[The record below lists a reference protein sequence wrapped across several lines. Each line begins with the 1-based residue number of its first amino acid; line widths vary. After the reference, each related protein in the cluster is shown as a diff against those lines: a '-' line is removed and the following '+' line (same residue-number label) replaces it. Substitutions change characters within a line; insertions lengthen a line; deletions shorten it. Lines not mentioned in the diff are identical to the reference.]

1 MTNYRPDQDPNSP
14 ERPESLGQ
22 PSVEERLTAYLFD
35 ELDDAARLKIEQ
47 ELAADPALQTRLNEL
62 RETVSMLHRSAF
74 EAVPERL
81 DESRRAELRAAA
93 VSAAGGQADPAHSAE
108 LLDAERRP
116 KGTILH
122 FPWLKAVAAMLVVSA
137 GVYLLDPGA
146 VPGVNS
152 DASTEASLAAESEH
166 LAKMGYLDDSST
178 GEAFELKSQSADQ
191 PLLHSESLDQRGHA
205 KESLVET
212 EHQRDALRKEFQDL
226 LLRETGYMDLE
237 SETISLGYVD
247 VDKAAKAAKA
257 GVKALKAGDTVDP
270 ASKNG
275 SIDITSGVAFD
286 SDSWSKALGRS
297 ADGEYGQR
305 PDRGGEESKDQ
316 AGVAVVGGTLNRLQA
331 KIDLANTNDPGD
343 LGIKAGLA
351 GGGGTYTGPGDSVP
365 PIATLPE
372 SSTALGVT
380 SPNPVTSKL
389 RVVTPSTP
397 APPTPSDA
405 PASPTAPGRPAAPTE
420 EIGPMFDSGFSG
432 ARIQPVDGDREAGEA
447 RYYFDE
453 AGRWSTRSRGTD
465 VIVYDGFGRSYKNH
479 ELIRYLHP
487 LREDESPSDMFFRYY
502 GDNPYV
508 ISARDALSTFAVDV
522 DTASYPMAR
531 KYLKNRQ
538 LPPRSAIRT
547 EEFLNYFK
555 QDLTAP
561 TEDDFAVTLQAAAT
575 PFLASANHVLLRV
588 GVKAREVS
596 DASRKPLNLVF
607 VIDKSGSMREG
618 GRLDLVKR
626 SLELL
631 LDQLRDD
638 DMVGIVSFDSSGHIV
653 LESKTGTQRWE
664 LREALRN
671 LQPGGSTNAAEGLYL
686 GYEMI
691 DRHYREGAVN
701 RVILASDGVANTG
714 ETDQQRILDRV
725 SDFTGR
731 QVDLSTIGVGMGNH
745 NDVFLE
751 QMADKGNGAC
761 HYVDDFDEAK
771 RIFIEQF
778 TGTMQT
784 VARDVKIQV
793 EFDPAVV
800 SKWRQI
806 GYENRSL
813 QDNQFR
819 DDSVDAG
826 EVGAGHEIVALYELE
841 LRGDVA
847 QAVTRQDSNSGPGLA
862 PANLATV
869 RLRWKPDVSKKA
881 ALEPTEAP
889 TRSTQSRPQ
898 AAVEREF
905 SLPQGQSSTNWNE
918 MPARFRLDAV
928 VAQYAEFMRR
938 SYHARGDDYAR
949 LEREADRLVQDLI
962 ADNSVREL
970 RDLIQQT
977 RKIVRFQAPTDELWI
992 MIEDSRRL
1000 SMLQQELHQLD
1011 TQTEKTLELMAE
1023 LKIRNNELE
1032 ARIREHL
1039 EKQR

>member
-1 MTNYRPDQDPNSP
+1 MTKYRPDQDPNSP

-47 ELAADPALQTRLNEL
+47 ELAADPALQTRLNDL

-93 VSAAGGQADPAHSAE
+93 ATAAENVPASEGMPGPAESVDPGG
-108 LLDAERRP
+108 RP
-116 KGTILH
+116 KGTVLP

-137 GVYLLDPGA
+137 GVYLMDPGA
-146 VPGVNS
+146 MPAVNS
-152 DASTEASLAAESEH
+152 DASTEASLDAEREH
-166 LAKMGYLDDSST
+166 LAKMGYQDDSSSS
-178 GEAFELKSQSADQ
+178 EALELKSQSADR
-191 PLLHSESLDQRGHA
+191 PSLRSESSDQRGSA
-205 KESLVET
+205 TESLVET
-212 EHQRDALRKEFQDL
+212 ESQRNTLPEKIRSLDGAILQAL
-226 LLRETGYMDLE
+226 GYMPAE
-237 SETISLGYVD
+237 SKTISLGYVE
-247 VDKAAKAAKA
+247 VGKAAKDGAKA
-257 GVKALKAGDTVDP
+257 RKADD
-270 ASKNG
+270 KNG
-275 SIDITSGVAFD
+275 SPDFTSDAAFD
-286 SDSWSKALGRS
+286 SDSWNSALGLGGGKSGSYGGRGEAGAESKAP
-297 ADGEYGQR
+297 AE
-305 PDRGGEESKDQ
+305 
-316 AGVAVVGGTLNRLQA
+316 VAVVGETLNRLQA
-331 KIDLANTNDPGD
+331 KADSAKKIDAGEAD
-343 LGIKAGLA
+343 LMAGLSR
-351 GGGGTYTGPGDSVP
+351 GGGTYIGPGDSM
-365 PIATLPE
+365 
-372 SSTALGVT
+372 
-380 SPNPVTSKL
+380 
-389 RVVTPSTP
+389 
-397 APPTPSDA
+397 PPTA
-405 PASPTAPGRPAAPTE
+405 PASPATSAVPGSPAPQGRPAVPAE
-420 EIGPMFDSGFSG
+420 V
-432 ARIQPVDGDREAGEA
+432 ARALAETGYMSDLSFTKPLVEADREAGEG
-447 RYYFDE
+447 RLYFDE
-453 AGRWSTRSRGTD
+453 SGRWSTRSRGTD
-465 VIVYDGFGRSYKNH
+465 VIIYDGFGRRYQND

-508 ISARDALSTFAVDV
+508 VSARDGLSTFAVDV

-575 PFLASANHVLLRV
+575 PFLASAKHVLLRV

-691 DRHYREGAVN
+691 DRHFREGAVN

-761 HYVDDFDEAK
+761 HYVDDFEEAK

-793 EFDPAVV
+793 EFDPSVV

-841 LRGDVA
+841 LLGDVG
-847 QAVTRQDSNSGPGLA
+847 QAVTRPDSDSGSASSALA

-869 RLRWKPDVSKKA
+869 RLRWKPDMNLEA
-881 ALEPTEAP
+881 AQEPTEAP

-905 SLPQGQSSTNWNE
+905 TLPQGRSSTSWNE

-977 RKIVRFQAPTDELWI
+977 RKIVRFQAPTDELWT

-1011 TQTEKTLELMAE
+1011 AQTEKTLELMAE

-1032 ARIREHL
+1032 ARIRAHL
-1039 EKQR
+1039 EEQR